1 VRGRPGRATGTGTGS
16 AAALA
21 ALVTVLA
28 AARAVAAEEV
38 LLRVL
43 SEAADV
49 RTGPGFAYRAVY
61 VARRGE
67 TLPAVDRAA
76 GAYWFRVVLPDGTYG
91 WIVGDEVLPLIVDP
105 TAPGPPSLGERFVR
119 AVFSPA
125 PLGQADVGLSFCAG
139 LLGGEGLVL
148 FRPAL
153 LLAPHLAL
161 EGFVGETVGEQADV
175 FHYGATANL
184 YLWPAAPVTPFFAM
198 GGGGAKGRKKADQ
211 FVIEQDNHYLTAQVG
226 GGLLL
231 AFKKRLTVRLDFR
244 NYAIFDANYIRSLQ
258 EYSGGLA
265 VYF

>member
-1 VRGRPGRATGTGTGS
+1 MKRARPS
-16 AAALA
+16 A
-21 ALVTVLA
+21 ALVLPA
-28 AARAVAAEEV
+28 LLLLGAGPAAAEEV

-67 TLPAVDRAA
+67 TLPAVDRAP

-91 WIVGDEVLPLIVDP
+91 WIIGDEVLPLVVDP
-105 TAPGPPSLGERFVR
+105 TAPAPPSLGQRFVR

-125 PLGQADVGLSFCAG
+125 PLGQSDVGLSFCAG
-139 LLGGEGLVL
+139 LLGGEGMVL

-161 EGFVGETVGEQADV
+161 ELFAGETVGEQADV
-175 FHYGATANL
+175 LHYGATTNL

-211 FVIEQDNHYLTAQVG
+211 FTIDDNHYLTAQVG

-231 AFKKRLTVRLDFR
+231 AFKKRLTVRFDFR
-244 NYAIFDANYIRSLQ
+244 NYLVFDANYTRGLR